1 MEDLKKASEKLNRL
15 TDKDVRI
22 IYLPPATV
30 AAYQY
35 EGDEP
40 ENKVAQLIN
49 KFVLDNDLPRIKP
62 DLRHYGFNAPN
73 PVDETNY
80 HGYEM
85 WVTIPSDIE
94 VPEPLVKKHFEGGL
108 YAAHMIPFGAFEE
121 WDWLA
126 KWVRDSEKYEY
137 NGNWDSKNMFG
148 WLEESL
154 NYVNRVKQ
162 PNPEG
167 EGFQLDLLIPI
178 KEKTVVL

>member
-1 MEDLKKASEKLNRL
+1 MDDLNKESEKRNRL
-15 TDKDVRI
+15 TDRDVRI
-22 IYLPPATV
+22 IYLPPAVV

-40 ENKVAQLIN
+40 ENKVSLIVD
-49 KFVLDNDLPRIKP
+49 KFVRDHDLPSIKP

-73 PVDETNY
+73 PIDETNN

-85 WVTIPSDIE
+85 WVTIPDDME
-94 VPEPLVKKHFEGGL
+94 VPEPLVRKHFEGGL

-121 WDWLA
+121 WEWLG
-126 KWVRDSEKYEY
+126 KWVQDSKKYEY
-137 NGNWDSKNMFG
+137 NGNWNPENMFG
-148 WLEESL
+148 WLEEHL

-162 PNPEG
+162 ANPEN

-178 KEKTVVL
+178 KEKSAG